1 MRKRSRNGRKMRKK
15 KKAEILA
22 SAAAGEKGKKKKREK
37 FLGSAARI
45 KGRKE
50 GGFNIIF
57 LAFSS
62 GWRKKTAPVAGFFH
76 GFSGCSCSWTPQ
88 LVIGSILFR
97 ILSILFKLGVLFLLA
112 LILLYG

>member
-1 MRKRSRNGRKMRKK
+1 MQQLEKKERKRKGRDFW
-15 KKAEILA
+15 
-22 SAAAGEKGKKKKREK
+22 SATG
-37 FLGSAARI
+37 I

-50 GGFNIIF
+50 GGFRASSF
-57 LAFSS
+57 WLLAAA
-62 GWRKKTAPVAGFFH
+62 GERKERKENSTNSWVFH
-76 GFSGCSCSWTPQ
+76 GFSWCSCSWTLH